1 MSSKWNKYRAL
12 LSKEHEAK
20 YSVILADNKEK
31 CKINSDL
38 HDKLRDMY
46 NSARESEEFK
56 VWVRDDNNNNDS
68 SPYTR
73 VDDKLR
79 KIIHKQHTRL
89 YFESLCEQIERARR
103 AYISSENKLVSFRS
117 AVYILYEIPEP
128 KGTPTDDETKTC
140 SICAVN
146 LKDYALPC
154 GHIYCVE
161 CLNKMKCECPTCKKK
176 YIRDTAIK
184 LFY

>member
-38 HDKLRDMY
+38 VDQINTIHDLTKDRDEYINIIDKMPGNTEGQRRLRQQAYMDLVIKY
-46 NSARESEEFK
+46 YSNFETLCDKRE
-56 VWVRDDNNNNDS
+56 
-68 SPYTR
+68 
-73 VDDKLR
+73 
-79 KIIHKQHTRL
+79 I
-89 YFESLCEQIERARR
+89 ARR

-128 KGTPTDDETKTC
+128 KGTPTDDETKQC
-140 SICAVN
+140 SICVEN
-146 LKDYALPC
+146 IKDYALPC
-154 GHIYCVE
+154 GHIYCIE
-161 CLNKMKCECPTCKKK
+161 CVGKMKSECPTCKKGFVK
-176 YIRDTAIK
+176 DKVIK
-184 LFY
+184 LYL

>member
-38 HDKLRDMY
+38 ADKISEMFYD
-46 NSARESEEFK
+46 ARESEEFK
-56 VWVRDDNNNNDS
+56 EWVKDDNDGHS
-68 SPYTR
+68 ASYIKTD
-73 VDDKLR
+73 VKLR
-79 KIIHKQHTRL
+79 EIIHKQHTRL
-89 YFESLCEQIERARR
+89 YFESLCEQRERARR
-103 AYISSENKLVSFRS
+103 VYISSENKLVSFRS